1 VAEPLHVELV
11 AADHTVWSGEASIV
25 IARTTEGELGVLP
38 GHEPTLGL
46 LDAGTVTI
54 RTPEG
59 EHLVAA
65 VDAGFFSVADDRV
78 SILSDHAEMSDQI
91 DVERARADLE
101 RAESGGG
108 DEDEE
113 DRARAARAAQARLA
127 AAEKAS

>member
-11 AADHTVWSGEASIV
+11 AADHAVWSGEARIV
-25 IARTTEGELGVLP
+25 IARTADGELGVLP

-65 VDAGFFSVADDRV
+65 VDGGFFSVAGDRV

-108 DEDEE
+108 DDDEE
-113 DRARAARAAQARLA
+113 DRVRAARAAQARLA
-127 AAEKAS
+127 AVEKAS